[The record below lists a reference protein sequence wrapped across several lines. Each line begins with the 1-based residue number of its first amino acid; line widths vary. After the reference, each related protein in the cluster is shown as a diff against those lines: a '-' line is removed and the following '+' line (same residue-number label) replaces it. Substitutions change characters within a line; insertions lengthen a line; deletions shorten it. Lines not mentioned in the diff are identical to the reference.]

1 MFRDVRRKVQ
11 TYMDR
16 IALLQPNGGPRHHVK
31 LVDLGTSHE
40 ARYLYAH
47 NNNPACQIDTLIGR
61 IPRGAE
67 GDRVWEVLCEC
78 SRRVREDGAEWPAVA
93 RALWAGQIPQ
103 RSLTRHD
110 AGG

>member
-1 MFRDVRRKVQ
+1 MPRDLRRMVQ

-31 LVDLGTSHE
+31 LVDLGMTHE

-47 NNNPACQIDTLIGR
+47 NNNPERQIDTLIGR
-61 IPRGAE
+61 IPRGEA

-93 RALWAGQIPQ
+93 RALWEGQIA
-103 RSLTRHD
+103 TRT
-110 AGG
+110 